1 MKQLKKI
8 RRRRGVRGIM
18 KYLQSILRQSA
29 GLLLASVLS
38 CLMVSTYLQA
48 DENSF
53 REEFLKNYKGLRFE
67 EQAKLVKKN
76 KDIIPNEIRKLITD
90 AMAEEGFEKMIFLLD
105 AAKAMAYMNKHWHG
119 GDEGIIHEVESIIS
133 KEVQKE
139 NERVAELMKWK
150 TDEKFLGNLVMK
162 EHMKEMGAAG
172 LSPVL
177 YPHWIHRI
185 WFQCKVCHD
194 DIFVMKR
201 WSNNISQEQIIKG
214 KQCGVC
220 HNGKIAFGANEQCE
234 RCHIAGKPEAR
245 ALYDVKKVD
254 HKKIKEVASRLGS
267 EWNFENLPGGEIPL
281 DKYKFIDWLE
291 LKRRNVFSPLPS
303 LDKSANG
310 EVRDNRILFK
320 TDTSSNDVL
329 FDHKIHSTWIKCSTC
344 HPAIFKEELGS
355 NDVDMLDI
363 SRGMFCGHCHGKV
376 SFTFAACKRCHS
388 QPKGKA
394 VKGALTR
401 KEKTPTEVTPK

>member
-1 MKQLKKI
+1 MKHI
-8 RRRRGVRGIM
+8 R
-18 KYLQSILRQSA
+18 SILWQSA
-29 GLLLASVLS
+29 GLLLASLLF
-38 CLMVSTYLQA
+38 CLVVSTGLHA
-48 DENSF
+48 EGNSF
-53 REEFLKNYKGLRFE
+53 REEFIKHYKGLRIE
-67 EQAKLVKKN
+67 EQVRLVKKN
-76 KDIIPNEIRKLITD
+76 KDIIPNEIKMLIID

-105 AAKAMAYMNKHWHG
+105 VAKALGYMNKYWHNG
-119 GDEGIIHEVESIIS
+119 EDKIIQEVESIIS
-133 KEVQKE
+133 KEVKKE
-139 NERVAELMKWK
+139 DKRVAELMKWK

-185 WFQCKVCHD
+185 WFQCKVCHE

-201 WSNNISQEQIIKG
+201 WSNNISQEQILQG

-245 ALYDVKKVD
+245 ALYDVKLLD

-267 EWNFENLPGGEIPL
+267 EWNVENLPGGEMPL

-291 LKRRNVFSPLPS
+291 LKRRNVFSPVPS

-310 EVRDNRILFK
+310 EVRDNLILFE
-320 TDTSSNDVL
+320 TNSSVNDVL
-329 FDHKIHSTWIKCSTC
+329 FDHKSIRR
-344 HPAIFKEELGS
+344 GS
-355 NDVDMLDI
+355 NAPHVILPS
-363 SRGMFCGHCHGKV
+363 SRKSWAV
-376 SFTFAACKRCHS
+376 SM
-388 QPKGKA
+388 
-394 VKGALTR
+394 
-401 KEKTPTEVTPK
+401 

>member
-1 MKQLKKI
+1 
-8 RRRRGVRGIM
+8 V
-18 KYLQSILRQSA
+18 
-29 GLLLASVLS
+29 
-38 CLMVSTYLQA
+38 VSTDIHA
-48 DENSF
+48 AENSF
-53 REEFLKNYKGLRFE
+53 REEFIKNYTGLRIE
-67 EQAKLVKKN
+67 EQVRLVKKN
-76 KDIIPNEIRKLITD
+76 KDIIPNEIKMLITD
-90 AMAEEGFEKMIFLLD
+90 AMVEEVPEKRISLLNI
-105 AAKAMAYMNKHWHG
+105 AKAMAYMNKHWHN
-119 GDEGIIHEVESIIS
+119 GDDKIIQEVESIII
-133 KEVQKE
+133 KEVEKE
-139 NERVAELMKWK
+139 DKRVAELMKWK

-185 WFQCKVCHD
+185 WFQCKVCHE

-201 WSNNISQEQIIKG
+201 WSNNISQEQIVQG
-214 KQCGVC
+214 KQCGIC

-245 ALYDVKKVD
+245 ALYDVKWLD

-267 EWNFENLPGGEIPL
+267 EWNVENLPGGEMPL

-291 LKRRNVFSPLPS
+291 LKRRNIFSPVPS

-310 EVRDNRILFK
+310 EVRDNRILFE
-320 TDTSSNDVL
+320 TNSSVNDVL

-355 NDVDMLDI
+355 IDIEMVDI
-363 SRGMFCGHCHGKV
+363 SRGMFCGLCHGKV
-376 SFTFAACKRCHS
+376 SFTFADCKRCHS

-401 KEKTPTEVTPK
+401 GEEED